1 MSRKRPSETKPF
13 SPTQDH
19 LSRSLQRSSI
29 MSDSTNT
36 TSMNPRITVRLK
48 RIQAVA
54 QWSWNAND
62 EVCGICHAAFEG
74 TAPGVRYPG
83 EDSPVVWGKCG
94 HAFHLQ
100 CVSRWLQ
107 QSTSKNLCPICRQE
121 WEFGQNVLSNNS
133 SSRGETRNESDDTNP
148 DNDSFV
154 NDSSSAM
161 NSS

>member
-1 MSRKRPSETKPF
+1 MSNAKPTNAATTETTTTTTPS
-13 SPTQDH
+13 
-19 LSRSLQRSSI
+19 R
-29 MSDSTNT
+29 M
-36 TSMNPRITVRLK
+36 PRITVRLK
-48 RIQAVA
+48 RIHAVA

-62 EVCGICHAAFEG
+62 DVCGICHAAFEG

-121 WEFGQNVLSNNS
+121 WEFGQNPIPNNNTAITANNNNAQSGGENNNDNSNM
-133 SSRGETRNESDDTNP
+133 
-148 DNDSFV
+148 DNDSFQTDLS
-154 NDSSSAM
+154 NAMSSA
-161 NSS
+161 